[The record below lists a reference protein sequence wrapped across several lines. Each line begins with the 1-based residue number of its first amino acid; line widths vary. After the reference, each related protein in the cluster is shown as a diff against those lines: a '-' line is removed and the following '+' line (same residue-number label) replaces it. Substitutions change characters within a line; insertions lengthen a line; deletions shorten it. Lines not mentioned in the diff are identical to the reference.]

1 MKKTLS
7 IVLALA
13 LALSMFASLAFV
25 LGPSSGVTGATNSA
39 LNITKFFTTF
49 DKTNLIGGT
58 RLYAPI
64 VDKTDSAFA
73 KNELIQFCVEFE
85 VLNAKTVSNGVDS
98 KKANGISTL
107 LFSSDTVNLSVNQYP
122 GQMALYED
130 AGMALVNAVK
140 VGLNNINPNTGTTVS
155 GYQGNTYNT
164 KKNELSV
171 SVEFTQAENATRDN
185 GFTADGIYLKA
196 PASYKDAKATY
207 SLIFSGVTKGEI
219 TEKGSV
225 QMKTAYKAG
234 SVFTGGAPVVIGGEA
249 TTSGIGSSVE
259 IDRNGRHYMVQKVAS
274 KWTKATAD
282 TSIPNYAEIDTV
294 GYKISLGTKN
304 AAGTYDWTTIAQF
317 DTEVVKYKNID
328 IEVNGTDVEG
338 LGVSLGLVEYAQ
350 KDATA
355 GGTAVKVFKTVLQ
368 DGTTV
373 YLDETGAKAFTTTDG
388 AADAGKL
395 ARFQTCMDDFGFKTD
410 VGYTYKLTDALFTFA
425 GAFSVTRE
433 ATYNNGTV
441 VPVEPE
447 ADEPGDVE
455 EPTDEDPVDE
465 EPADEEPADEEPG
478 DEEPEAPTTGDAAS
492 SVAIALAA
500 AAIVAAAALAVVMKK
515 ARD

>member
-58 RLYAPI
+58 RLYSEI

-85 VLNAKTVSNGVDS
+85 VLNAKTVSNGVAADKADS
-98 KKANGISTL
+98 KTPTTL
-107 LFSSDTVNLSVNQYP
+107 LFTSDTVNLSVNQYP

-140 VGLNNINPNTGTTVS
+140 VGLNNINPTTGATVT
-155 GYQGNTYNT
+155 GYQGNTYNAKT
-164 KKNELSV
+164 NALSIG
-171 SVEFTQAENATRDN
+171 VEFKQAEHATRDN
-185 GFTADGIYLKA
+185 GFTAEGIYLTA

-225 QMKTAYKAG
+225 QMKTAYDAGVAFVGGKAE
-234 SVFTGGAPVVIGGEA
+234 VV
-249 TTSGIGSSVE
+249 
-259 IDRNGRHYMVQKVAS
+259 RNGRHYQIEKVAAVWAAETTNLPS
-274 KWTKATAD
+274 
-282 TSIPNYAEIDTV
+282 YAALSTI
-294 GYKISLGTKN
+294 GYKVTLGTAQTN
-304 AAGTYDWTTIAQF
+304 GTYVYDLPVAQF
-317 DTEVVKYKNID
+317 DTEVVVYQNID
-328 IEVNGTDVEG
+328 PEVNGTDIEG
-338 LGVSLGLVEYAQ
+338 LGVSLGLVE
-350 KDATA
+350 D
-355 GGTAVKVFKTVLQ
+355 GVKVFKTVLQ

-373 YLDETGAKAFTTTDG
+373 YLRADGTKAFVTGTD
-388 AADAGKL
+388 ASRL
-395 ARFQTCMDDFGFKTD
+395 TRFQTAMDDFGFKTD
-410 VGYTYKLTDALFTFA
+410 VGYTYKLTDGLFTTA
-425 GAFSVTRE
+425 GSYSVTRE

-447 ADEPGDVE
+447 DDNTGDVDEPTDEEPVDE
-455 EPTDEDPVDE
+455 EPTDEEPVDE
-465 EPADEEPADEEPG
+465 EPTDEEPT
-478 DEEPEAPTTGDAAS
+478 DEEPEAPQTGDVAS
-492 SVAIALAA
+492 NVAIALAA

>member
-13 LALSMFASLAFV
+13 LALSMIASMAFV
-25 LGPSSGVTGATNSA
+25 LGPSTGLAGAINSA

-98 KKANGISTL
+98 KKANGTSTL
-107 LFSSDTVNLSVNQYP
+107 LFTSDTVNLSVNQYP

-140 VGLNNINPNTGTTVS
+140 VGLNNINPNTGATVS

-185 GFTADGIYLKA
+185 GFTAGGIYLTA

-225 QMKTAYKAG
+225 QMKTAYDAGVAFVNGKAE
-234 SVFTGGAPVVIGGEA
+234 VV
-249 TTSGIGSSVE
+249 
-259 IDRNGRHYMVQKVAS
+259 RNGRHYQIEKVAAVWAAETTNLPS
-274 KWTKATAD
+274 
-282 TSIPNYAEIDTV
+282 YAALSTI
-294 GYKISLGTKN
+294 GYKVTLGTAQTN
-304 AAGTYDWTTIAQF
+304 GTYVYDLPVAQF
-317 DTEVVKYKNID
+317 DTEVVVYQNID
-328 IEVNGTDVEG
+328 PEVNGTDIEG
-338 LGVSLGLVEYAQ
+338 LGVSLGLVE
-350 KDATA
+350 D
-355 GGTAVKVFKTVLQ
+355 GVKVFKTVLQ

-373 YLDETGAKAFTTTDG
+373 YLRADGTKAFITGTDSSR
-388 AADAGKL
+388 L
-395 ARFQTCMDDFGFKTD
+395 TRFQTAMDDFGFKTD
-410 VGYTYKLTDALFTFA
+410 VGYTYKLTDGLFTTA
-425 GAFSVTRE
+425 GSYSVTRE

-441 VPVEPE
+441 VPVEPD
-447 ADEPGDVE
+447 ADEPGDVD
-455 EPTDEDPVDE
+455 EPTDEGTVDE
-465 EPADEEPADEEPG
+465 EPDDEPADEEPG
-478 DEEPEAPTTGDAAS
+478 DEEPEAPTTGDVAS
-492 SVAIALAA
+492 NVAIALAA